1 MAGGAARATT
11 AVARTVRVIIVNTD
25 ESVAP
30 DLRAVLLS
38 LEGVKIVAELDE
50 PVLLEKALTQFP
62 AEVLLVHLDPNP
74 AGMMDL
80 VAPLIEA
87 RKEHL
92 AAIGMTEDRD
102 AELVVRAMRAGMR
115 EFLWKPF
122 PPEQLGETVK
132 RVASEF
138 AAVGGHQG
146 RLFSVV
152 GTCGGVGA
160 TLLVT
165 NLAVELSQLESWA
178 GGAEVARPQVCAV
191 DLDLRFGQV
200 AMQLDAQPTYTIAEL
215 CETPEQ
221 IDVQMIE
228 RAVCK
233 HATGVHVLSRPTD
246 FQRAERISAGQ
257 CAATLA
263 ALQEHY
269 DFVVVDVPAR
279 FDPSARAVFD
289 MSDVFLLV
297 LQRVVP
303 SVRNTDRILQELA
316 RSGYPLERV
325 RLVCN
330 RFGREAGY
338 LEQADVEAALKR
350 RFDFLIPD
358 DWKTASAAVNMG
370 TPLAQ
375 YSPKSRIRLAYRMMA
390 QELAGEG
397 VSSLSTAPAAAEGP
411 PPQKG
416 LFAFLAGAAGS

>member
-1 MAGGAARATT
+1 
-11 AVARTVRVIIVNTD
+11 VARTVRVIIVNTD

-38 LEGVKIVAELDE
+38 VEGVKIVAELDE
-50 PVLLEKALTQFP
+50 PALLAQALMQFP

-74 AGMMDL
+74 AGMMDVL
-80 VAPLIEA
+80 APLIEA
-87 RKEHL
+87 RKERL

-122 PPEQLGETVK
+122 PPEQLSETIR
-132 RVASEF
+132 RVAAEF
-138 AAVGGHQG
+138 AATGGHHG
-146 RLFSVV
+146 RLISVV

-160 TLLVT
+160 TQLVT

-178 GGAEVARPQVCAV
+178 GSADRPRPRVCAV
-191 DLDLRFGQV
+191 DLDFRFGQV

-221 IDVQMIE
+221 IDLQMIE
-228 RAVCK
+228 RAMCK
-233 HATGVHVLSRPTD
+233 HPSGVHVLSRPAD
-246 FQRAERISAGQ
+246 FQQAERISAGQ
-257 CAATLA
+257 CAAALA

-279 FDPSARAVFD
+279 FDPSSRAVFD
-289 MSDVFLLV
+289 MSDTFLLV
-297 LQRVVP
+297 LQLVVP

-316 RSGYPLERV
+316 RSGYALERV

-338 LEQADVEAALKR
+338 LEQADVEATLR
-350 RFDFLIPD
+350 RRLDFLIPD

-370 TPLAQ
+370 APLAQ
-375 YSPKSRIRLAYRMMA
+375 HSPKSRMRLAYRKVA

-397 VSSLSTAPAAAEGP
+397 GSSSESAAVPAEGAS
-411 PPQKG
+411 QKKG